1 MRFYFTMTYDS
12 QRPFFCHQKKPA
24 NRLFYKRKEY
34 VPKTALPPLL
44 LDQHKA
50 LALRLIHPAS
60 SPFFQVAAHYP
71 GAHGVKN
78 IRSFQPAFPGHQ
90 DPIPDIIQF
99 FHPVSIRIN
108 AHFYS

>member
-12 QRPFFCHQKKPA
+12 QRPFCHQKS
-24 NRLFYKRKEY
+24 RLTGFSTKGICS
-34 VPKTALPPLL
+34 KTALPPLL

-60 SPFFQVAAHYP
+60 SPFFQVRRTILGPMVLKHQ
-71 GAHGVKN
+71 KLE
-78 IRSFQPAFPGHQ
+78 PAFPGHQ